1 MLAFDKVLHTIFFG
15 QLLVSLVSDLKESL
29 ARFLKLV
36 VKPSPEDRCLY
47 LFQTYEINLFS
58 SLQIFFRG
66 FVSTHTF
73 RSKNNRKI
81 CYHTSKSAWSRS
93 KSVRISRISWNSEH
107 SIVAGIGQYPYFWA
121 PRNIKF
127 GPIEVSWQIR
137 N

>member
-58 SLQIFFRG
+58 SLQIFLRGGPLLVRTLFFRKTIEKL
-66 FVSTHTF
+66 VTTHL
-73 RSKNNRKI
+73 RVHDHVQNLLEYLASAEIRNIRLLLVLGSI
-81 CYHTSKSAWSRS
+81 HTSGLQE
-93 KSVRISRISWNSEH
+93 I
-107 SIVAGIGQYPYFWA
+107 
-121 PRNIKF
+121 
-127 GPIEVSWQIR
+127 
-137 N
+137 

>member
-58 SLQIFFRG
+58 SLQIFLLVRTL
-66 FVSTHTF
+66 FVRKTIEKFVTTHLRVHDHVQNLLEYLASAEIRNI
-73 RSKNNRKI
+73 RSLLVLGSI
-81 CYHTSKSAWSRS
+81 HTSGLQE
-93 KSVRISRISWNSEH
+93 I
-107 SIVAGIGQYPYFWA
+107 
-121 PRNIKF
+121 
-127 GPIEVSWQIR
+127 
-137 N
+137 